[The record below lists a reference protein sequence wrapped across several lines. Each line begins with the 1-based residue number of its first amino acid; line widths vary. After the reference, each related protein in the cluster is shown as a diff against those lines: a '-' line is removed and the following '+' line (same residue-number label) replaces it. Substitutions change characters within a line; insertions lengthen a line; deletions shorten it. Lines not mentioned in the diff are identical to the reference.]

1 MQIDIHFYLIIQNI
15 LIMIN
20 SYHQEQI
27 GTLNMVYCHLKTIS
41 VQEKQRLL
49 SQISDYLVFRDA
61 VDEFL
66 HEHFK
71 NICTQKCYQSKVS
84 ACCSRE
90 GIITFFGDVVVN
102 VLVSNETEIKALE
115 RVLKK
120 PNNGFKCIYLGG
132 DGCLWRIKP
141 IICEMF
147 LCDTAKELV
156 FKEKSSANKLWIELK
171 QREKHFRWPDRP
183 VLFDNLEKYF
193 MAAGY
198 SSTLMYLN
206 NSPGLLR
213 VKELARKSC
222 QK

>member
-1 MQIDIHFYLIIQNI
+1 
-15 LIMIN
+15 MIN

-27 GTLNMVYCHLKTIS
+27 ETLNMVYCHLKTIS

-156 FKEKSSANKLWIELK
+156 FKEKSSANNLWIELK

-183 VLFDNLEKYF
+183 VLFDDLEKYF

-206 NSPGLLR
+206 TSPGLLR

>member
-1 MQIDIHFYLIIQNI
+1 
-15 LIMIN
+15 MIN

-27 GTLNMVYCHLKTIS
+27 ETLNMVYFYLKTIS

-102 VLVSNETEIKALE
+102 VLVSNETEIKELA

-120 PNNGFKCIYLGG
+120 RNNGFKCIYLGG

-156 FKEKSSANKLWIELK
+156 FKQKFSANKLWIELK

-183 VLFDNLEKYF
+183 VLFDDLEKYF

-206 NSPGLLR
+206 TSPGLLR

>member
-1 MQIDIHFYLIIQNI
+1 
-15 LIMIN
+15 MIN

-27 GTLNMVYCHLKTIS
+27 ETLNMVYFHLKTIS

-102 VLVSNETEIKALE
+102 VLVSNETEIKELA

-120 PNNGFKCIYLGG
+120 RNNGFKCIYLGG

-156 FKEKSSANKLWIELK
+156 FKEISSANKLWIELK

-183 VLFDNLEKYF
+183 VLFDDLEKYF

-206 NSPGLLR
+206 TSPGLLR

>member
-1 MQIDIHFYLIIQNI
+1 
-15 LIMIN
+15 MIN

-27 GTLNMVYCHLKTIS
+27 ETLNMVYCHLKTIS

-206 NSPGLLR
+206 TSPGLLR

>member
-1 MQIDIHFYLIIQNI
+1 
-15 LIMIN
+15 MIN

-27 GTLNMVYCHLKTIS
+27 ETLNMVYFHLKTIS

-66 HEHFK
+66 HGHFK

-102 VLVSNETEIKALE
+102 VLVSNETEIKELA

-120 PNNGFKCIYLGG
+120 RNNGFKCIYLGG

-147 LCDTAKELV
+147 LCDTAKKLV

-183 VLFDNLEKYF
+183 VLFDDLEKYF

-206 NSPGLLR
+206 TSPGLLR

>member
-1 MQIDIHFYLIIQNI
+1 
-15 LIMIN
+15 MIN

-27 GTLNMVYCHLKTIS
+27 ETLNMVYFHLKTIS

-102 VLVSNETEIKALE
+102 VLVSNETEIKELA

-120 PNNGFKCIYLGG
+120 RNNGFKCIYLGG

-183 VLFDNLEKYF
+183 VLFDDLEKYF

-206 NSPGLLR
+206 TSPGLLR

>member
-1 MQIDIHFYLIIQNI
+1 VQIDIHFYLILQKI
-15 LIMIN
+15 LTMMN
-20 SYHQEQI
+20 SYHKEQI
-27 GTLNMVYCHLKTIS
+27 ETLNMIYCHLKTIS
-41 VQEKQRLL
+41 MQEKQRLL
-49 SQISDYLVFRDA
+49 SQISDYLLFRDA

-66 HEHFK
+66 GEYFE

-115 RVLKK
+115 MVLKK
-120 PNNGFKCIYLGG
+120 PNNGYKCIYLG
-132 DGCLWRIKP
+132 DNGCLWRIKP

-147 LCDTAKELV
+147 LCDTAKDLV

-183 VLFDNLEKYF
+183 VLFVDLEKYF

-198 SSTLMYLN
+198 SSPLMYLN
-206 NSPGLLR
+206 TSPGLLR
-213 VKELARKSC
+213 VKELARKSN
-222 QK
+222 

>member
-1 MQIDIHFYLIIQNI
+1 
-15 LIMIN
+15 MIN

-27 GTLNMVYCHLKTIS
+27 ETLNMVYFHLKTIP

-102 VLVSNETEIKALE
+102 VLVSNETEIKALD

-120 PNNGFKCIYLGG
+120 PNNGFKCIYLGS

-147 LCDTAKELV
+147 LCDTAKKLV

-183 VLFDNLEKYF
+183 VLFDDLEKYF

-206 NSPGLLR
+206 TSPGLLR

>member
-1 MQIDIHFYLIIQNI
+1 
-15 LIMIN
+15 MIN

-27 GTLNMVYCHLKTIS
+27 ETLNMVYCHLKTIS

-102 VLVSNETEIKALE
+102 VLVSNETEIKELA

-120 PNNGFKCIYLGG
+120 RNNGFKCIYLGG

-183 VLFDNLEKYF
+183 VLFDDLEKYF

-206 NSPGLLR
+206 TSPGLLR

>member
-1 MQIDIHFYLIIQNI
+1 
-15 LIMIN
+15 MIN

-27 GTLNMVYCHLKTIS
+27 ETLNMVYCHLKTIS

-102 VLVSNETEIKALE
+102 VLVSNETEIKELA

-120 PNNGFKCIYLGG
+120 RNNGFKCIYLGG

-156 FKEKSSANKLWIELK
+156 FKEKFSANKLWIEFK

-183 VLFDNLEKYF
+183 VLFDDLEKYF

-206 NSPGLLR
+206 TSPGLLR